1 MTVTDTP
8 DLLTAEDE
16 LVVSLAEA
24 VSLGVRVEPELLR
37 RARLELVP
45 TANASTEADLWFSSL
60 VEAPSA
66 TAFMLRADVAERL
79 RRRLGHDRARLE
91 EAWRITSEVHA
102 KAPPAIALEEEV
114 NYLLLAEGPDS
125 PQLQHLLERAVVAL
139 VQGGP
144 ERAGVARW
152 AVRALSRL
160 PAAVAGSEAGLML
173 TVAARSRLGRS
184 DVLPEGVTPETEW
197 LPWVLPSGL
206 ERVDVGVRLFADG
219 LQIGPPD
226 PELGHI
232 VSLPRTDPLL
242 LHVSWREGADE
253 RRRKLRLRPDED
265 VTIRIARP
273 PPELDGPTFTL
284 ETAWGEAYTIRPQT
298 APVPIRI
305 TAHSD
310 GRGAL
315 VVWRP
320 EARIDRCLGFALQRR
335 RRDGTV
341 EVLPNRIGFE
351 PQRQPSPQPSTV
363 SPFQRLTWHDPGLGT
378 AELTEYRVV
387 PMLGLPGNLREG
399 TGSEWTD
406 PVAASPSMEPG
417 FTVTFNRGILG
428 LASLAA
434 RQSTGPSPLL
444 ELIATVG
451 SEVREYLGGDLR
463 AELMSFLERVV
474 HGGGTLYA
482 ALSELSDPEVL
493 KHLVALGSRA
503 HVLLAPPARSTYD
516 RNDRNAIAAKDL
528 TFAGVDVQRAPV
540 RGSAL
545 FHHRFAV
552 ACDGHD
558 IPERVWIGGANWT
571 SISLCVQA
579 SDATIVD
586 DPAVASLFLD
596 AWKSAAAGS
605 PPGRPL
611 RSPKVSV
618 GSVDMTIWFS
628 PAPGFFDLEGVFG
641 RVASARQGVLFAV
654 ANSSGSTELARQLAG
669 RPAVYV
675 RGMGQPGG
683 TASTLFQDGQTT
695 RLQARLG
702 IPKLWSK
709 ELSRFTNYLPPAVLA
724 IDPLSAR
731 SAVVTGSHGL
741 SRAASNRNAETLLMV
756 ENAPALA
763 AAYAVR
769 INTICDHFAALR
781 AAISAGSDRPLTL
794 RRADSWQDRFQS
806 EERQRELAFWLGS
819 RS

>member
-24 VSLGVRVEPELLR
+24 VSLAVRVEPELLR

-45 TANASTEADLWFSSL
+45 AANASTEADLWFSSL
-60 VEAPSA
+60 VDAPSA

-79 RRRLGHDRARLE
+79 RRRLGRDAARLE
-91 EAWRITSEVHA
+91 QAWKITSEVHA

-139 VQGGP
+139 VQGGGK
-144 ERAGVARW
+144 RDGVARW

-160 PAAVAGSEAGLML
+160 PAAVARSEAGLML
-173 TVAARSRLGRS
+173 TVAARSRLERS

-226 PELGHI
+226 PELGHT

-253 RRRKLRLRPDED
+253 RRRKLRLRPDEG
-265 VTIRIARP
+265 VTIRIAPP

-305 TAHSD
+305 AAHSD

-341 EVLPNRIGFE
+341 ETLPNRIGFE

-474 HGGGTLYA
+474 HRGGTLYA
-482 ALSELSDPEVL
+482 ALYELSDPEAL
-493 KHLVALGSRA
+493 KHLTALGPRA
-503 HVLLAPPARSTYD
+503 HVLLAPPARGAV
-516 RNDRNAIAAKDL
+516 DRNADAAKQL
-528 TFAGVDVQRAPV
+528 ASARVDVQTARV
-540 RGSAL
+540 RSNAL

-552 ACDGHD
+552 ACDARGT
-558 IPERVWIGGANWT
+558 PERVWVGGASWT
-571 SISLCVQA
+571 PISLCLQA
-579 SDATIVD
+579 SDAAIVD
-586 DPAVASLFLD
+586 DPEVATLFFQ
-596 AWKSAAAGS
+596 AWRSAAAGS

-611 RSPKVSV
+611 RSPKVLI
-618 GSVDMTIWFS
+618 GSVEMTIWFR

-641 RVASARQGVLFAV
+641 RVSNSRQGVLFAV
-654 ANSSGSTELARQLAG
+654 GNSSGSAELARLVAG
-669 RPAVYV
+669 RPSVYV
-675 RGMGQPGG
+675 RGVGRPGS
-683 TASTLFQDGQTT
+683 TAPTLFQDGQTT

-741 SRAASNRNAETLLMV
+741 SRAASNRNAETLLV
-756 ENAPALA
+756 IENAPALA

-781 AAISAGSDRPLTL
+781 AAISARSDRPLTL